1 MRQLSFTLLLV
12 LGSSSVATASP
23 PTQPLSEIVL
33 ASPVEVAPLAATR
46 ALASFGTEQREKAML
61 LLSGY
66 HGIGSKADFEAALA
80 EPAAILTAIARDAEV
95 DPIHRDR
102 ALAALALWPSE
113 QTLSLFASLL
123 ASADTSEMNR
133 HRIIGYLAV
142 GFSDR
147 SIPWVEHYLTVSDL
161 QFRLTAVEALRT
173 IGTEHARDLLIQAEA
188 VEVSPVVLD
197 RIKLA
202 RAASLAPRKQ
212 P

>member
-1 MRQLSFTLLLV
+1 M
-12 LGSSSVATASP
+12 AAP
-23 PTQPLSEIVL
+23 I
-33 ASPVEVAPLAATR
+33 AVAPLEAVR
-46 ALASFGTEQREKAML
+46 ALASFGADQRDRALL

-66 HGIGSKADFEAALA
+66 HGIATKAEFEGALA
-80 EPAAILTAIARDAEV
+80 APEAILGAIARDAEV

-113 QTLSLFASLL
+113 QTLSLYASLL
-123 ASADTSEMNR
+123 ASAETSEMNR
-133 HRIIGYLAV
+133 HRILGYLAT
-142 GFSDR
+142 GYADR

-173 IGTEHARDLLIQAEA
+173 IGSDHARDLLIQAEV

-202 RAASLAPRKQ
+202 RAASLAPVKR